1 MDIGIIASGNPAIDS
16 FGHHRTPQ
24 KNILFKISAS
34 FRFRSV
40 RWCLTRPIDQA
51 LSSSNS
57 SSSSSSFFFF
67 LLLLLLFFLFLI
79 LLFFFLLLFLLLL
92 LLFFFSGASFPF
104 RRVVSDPVRGK
115 P

>member
-16 FGHHRTPQ
+16 FGHYRTPR

-67 LLLLLLFFLFLI
+67 LLLLLFFLFLI

-104 RRVVSDPVRGK
+104 RRVVSDPVRVK